1 MEQSKT
7 AEQPYAGLALLTDL
21 DGTLLM
27 PDKTLSPVDA
37 AAIADFRAKGGLF
50 SIATGRGVQATRQ
63 YLELFR
69 PDFPAVMY
77 NGALIFD
84 AAADKTVYA
93 ARLPEGVGALLQEL
107 MTAFPGVGAEVL
119 DENGVYV
126 IQDGE
131 VEREHLRI
139 THVPLDFRTL
149 GAEIDP
155 ERCLKSLFA
164 GPEDE
169 VTKMLEYVKAPR
181 FSAVNFTRSHR
192 WFLEILPHDTS
203 KGTALTKLRGMLPAG
218 TVIAAAGDFDNDIA
232 MLEAAD
238 FCGCPADSQPNVLKA
253 VGTRGHISAKTC
265 ATGFF
270 ADLIAAF
277 TEKFA

>member
-1 MEQSKT
+1 MNHSEK
-7 AEQPYAGLALLTDL
+7 PYAGLALLTDL

-37 AAIADFRAKGGLF
+37 AAIADFRVKGGLF
-50 SIATGRGVQATRQ
+50 SIATGRGVQATQ
-63 YLELFR
+63 QFLALLH

-77 NGALIFD
+77 NGALIYD
-84 AAADKTVYA
+84 VSAEKTMYA
-93 ARLPEGVGALLQEL
+93 ARLPEGVGALIREL

-119 DENGVYV
+119 DENGVYI
-126 IQDGE
+126 IQDSE
-131 VEREHLRI
+131 IEREHLRI
-139 THVPLDFRTL
+139 THVPLVYRTL
-149 GAEIDP
+149 GEEIDP

-164 GPEDE
+164 GPEDAISE
-169 VTKMLEYVKAPR
+169 MLEYVKAPL
-181 FSAVNFTRSHR
+181 FSAVSFTRSHR

-203 KGTALTKLRGMLPAG
+203 KGTALTKLRDTLPQG

-238 FCGCPADSQPNVLKA
+238 FCGCPADSQPNVLRA
-253 VGTRGHISAKTC
+253 VSGRGYLSGKTC

-270 ADLIAAF
+270 ADFIAAF
-277 TEKFA
+277 TEKYT